1 MFAKRTDLA
10 LEARELWQESAER
23 TSRLSGV
30 KAAKTKVEGYPATRV
45 DILDHRGE
53 EALGKP
59 RGSYVTLDLTA
70 FWQRRADFFERAVRA
85 VGGQLKELLPA
96 EGPALVIGLGN
107 AAMTPDAVG
116 PLALDSILVTRHL
129 ISAMPKQFAGFRP
142 VAVFRTGVLGTT
154 GVESAEAVQGLV
166 AQVQPSLVIAIDALA
181 SRRVGRVC
189 ATVQLSDTGIIPGS
203 GVGNHRMALNRETLG
218 VPVFAI
224 GIPTVVDAATL
235 AADLLEESGI
245 AEFDETRLRHG
256 HGKQSLMVTPRD
268 IDQQVRDLAK
278 VVGYGVNWALQDL
291 EIEEINALL
300 S

>member
-1 MFAKRTDLA
+1 MFIKRTDLA
-10 LEARELWQESAER
+10 LEARELWQESAEQA
-23 TSRLSGV
+23 TRLSGV
-30 KAAKTKVEGYPATRV
+30 KAAKSKLEGYPLTRV
-45 DILDHRGE
+45 DILDQRGE

-59 RGSYVTLDLTA
+59 RGSYLTIDLTT
-70 FWQRRADFFERAVRA
+70 FWQRKADFFERAVRA

-116 PLALDSILVTRHL
+116 PLAVDSVLVTRHL
-129 ISAMPKQFAGFRP
+129 ISAMPRQFAGFRP

-154 GVESAEAVQGLV
+154 GVESAEAVRGLV
-166 AQVQPSLVIAIDALA
+166 AEVRPALVIAIDALA

-189 ATVQLSDTGIIPGS
+189 CTVQLSDTGIIPGS
-203 GVGNHRMALNRETLG
+203 GVGNHRAALNRETLG
-218 VPVFAI
+218 VPVLAV
-224 GIPTVVDAATL
+224 GVPTVVDAATL

-245 AEFDETRLRHG
+245 AEFDEKRLRHG
-256 HGKQSLMVTPRD
+256 KRGLMVTTGD
-268 IDQQVRDLAK
+268 IDAQVRDLSK

-291 EIEEINALL
+291 EIEEMNALL